1 MQQLLQLSVASPSD
15 ILLQLVQQRHSLSSA
30 MSATERNIQQL
41 VELCRSRFGS
51 FSALQRRQVCLM
63 PCQRLKVH
71 PAAAAALSPPHEMRQ
86 LQVRSVKI

>member
-1 MQQLLQLSVASPSD
+1 
-15 ILLQLVQQRHSLSSA
+15 

-51 FSALQRRQVCLM
+51 FSEALATTAGLSNAMSATESNIQQLLL
-63 PCQRLKVH
+63 RL
-71 PAAAAALSPPHEMRQ
+71 LSPPHEMRQ